1 MKRAYFWLAILFA
14 FAITSQATYTIDAIR
29 ELAGDYPLLP
39 FSLGNEQ
46 PVIAD
51 LTRPAFD
58 AGLRRGDRVVA
69 IEGRP
74 LRAARDLL
82 QPIREKSPGQ
92 TLAVTVERDGQPAG
106 FHVVLEPLRAW
117 LFAAVSLLF
126 MPWLC
131 ILLGFWVA
139 ALRPR
144 DLRAWLVLGILLGM
158 SELQRQ
164 GILDPRGWPT
174 PVAVVSLAYREL
186 VLGAWGV
193 CMMLFGIYFPVR
205 WRLDARVPW
214 VKWILLLPLAATAL
228 WNTIT
233 NSVSAID
240 AAAADALPAIFP
252 PWLEQAL
259 MFALTSLFFTGI
271 AVKYRDPQLAA
282 DDRRR
287 LRLLYWGCTV
297 GMAPSFLL
305 FLYSWLV
312 LHQQPRDSAAL
323 VYTMM
328 AMVLFPIT
336 MAYVIVVQ
344 RALDVRMV
352 IRQGVQYALA
362 RGGIRVIQ
370 VGLGMAVWFAAVTL
384 LDAPHVGRP
393 AKLALIA
400 IGIVVVIRI
409 RDVGDRVRRWVDRRF
424 FREAYDAERIL
435 GELSEQVRGILDKD
449 ELFETV
455 ARKLGE
461 SLHVQCVAVLM
472 LDGGVYRPALATGY
486 AAPLDVTFPESTET
500 VKRMRR
506 SREPVAVDG
515 NLDGNGRGEEGAS
528 LRRLRAQML
537 LPLSSKKELLGF
549 ISLGPKK
556 SEAPYSPSDTNLL
569 RTVAAQTGLAL
580 ENSRLSEAIASEVAQ
595 RELLH
600 REIEI
605 AREVQ
610 QRLFP
615 QHAPVVAALEYAGY
629 CRPARGVGGDYY
641 DFLALSNGRLGLA
654 VGDVSGKGV
663 PAALLMA
670 SLQASV
676 RGQSQAAAG
685 DVAGLMVNVN
695 RLVYDTSPDNRY
707 ATFFYCQFDPA
718 TRRLVYTNGGH
729 NPPLLLR
736 GAEVIRLETGGPVV
750 GLFPVSA
757 YQQDEVQLLPGDLLL
772 FFTDGIS
779 EAENPAEEEWGEEAL
794 IGAARGCARVAPE
807 TWLPPSEMISRIM
820 QAADNFTAGA
830 PQHDDMT
837 LVVARVVE

>member
-1 MKRAYFWLAILFA
+1 MKRAHFWLAILFA
-14 FAITSQATYTIDAIR
+14 FAIVNQTTYTIDVIR
-29 ELAGDYPLLP
+29 ELAGDYPMRP
-39 FSLGNEQ
+39 FFIGDQ
-46 PVIAD
+46 PVIAEV
-51 LTRPAFD
+51 TRPALA
-58 AGLRRGDRVVA
+58 AGLRRGDRVIA

-74 LRAARDLL
+74 YRNPRDLL
-82 QPIREKSPGQ
+82 QPIREKRPGQ
-92 TLAVTVERDGQPAG
+92 RLAVTIERDSRMSEVPIT
-106 FHVVLEPLRAW
+106 LEPLHAWW
-117 LFAAVSLLF
+117 LFAAVSYLF
-126 MPWLC
+126 MPWLS

-158 SELQRQ
+158 SQLARQ

-174 PVAVVSLAYREL
+174 PLAVMSLAYFG
-186 VLGAWGV
+186 VAVGALGA
-193 CMMLFGIYFPVR
+193 CLMLFGIYFPVR
-205 WRLDARVPW
+205 WRVDKRIPW
-214 VKWILLLPLAATAL
+214 VKWVLLLPLAATTVWSAIA
-228 WNTIT
+228 TA
-233 NSVSAID
+233 VSAVD
-240 AAAADALPAIFP
+240 TSAGDALPAIFP
-252 PWLEQAL
+252 SGLEQAL
-259 MFALTSLFFTGI
+259 IFVLTSLFFTGI
-271 AVKYRDPQLAA
+271 ADKYHDPQLAA

-297 GMAPSFLL
+297 AMTPSFLL

-312 LHQQPRDSAAL
+312 LHQQPGDSAAM
-323 VYTMM
+323 VYSMM
-328 AMVLFPIT
+328 VMVLFPIT
-336 MAYVIVVQ
+336 MAYVIVVE

-352 IRQGVQYALA
+352 IRQGVQYTLA
-362 RGGIRVIQ
+362 RGGVRVIQ
-370 VGLGMAVWFAAVTL
+370 AVLGIAVGFAAVTL
-384 LDAPHVGRP
+384 LDKPNVGRP
-393 AKLALIA
+393 TRLALIG
-400 IGIVVVIRI
+400 IGILVVIRI
-409 RDVGDRVRRWVDRRF
+409 RDAGDRVRRWVDRKF

-435 GELSEQVRGILDKD
+435 GELSEQVRSILDRD
-449 ELFETV
+449 ELLETV

-461 SLHVQCVAVLM
+461 SLHVECVAVM
-472 LDGGVYRPALATGY
+472 MQDGGVFRPALATGY
-486 AAPLDVTFPESTET
+486 VGPIDVTFPDSTEI
-500 VKRMRR
+500 VKQMRR
-506 SREPVAVDG
+506 VREPVAVDG
-515 NLDGNGRGEEGAS
+515 SARGQDNAA
-528 LRRLRAQML
+528 LCQLRAQML

-610 QRLFP
+610 QRLF
-615 QHAPVVAALEYAGY
+615 QQVAPVVAALQYAGF

-676 RGQSQAAAG
+676 RGQSQAAGG
-685 DVAGLMVNVN
+685 DVAGLMANVN
-695 RLVYDTSPDNRY
+695 RLVYDTSPENRY

-729 NPPLLLR
+729 NPPMLLR

-750 GLFPVSA
+750 GLFPIST
-757 YQQDEVQLLPGDLLL
+757 YQQDEVQLLAGDLLL
-772 FFTDGIS
+772 FYTDGIS
-779 EAENPAEEEWGEEAL
+779 EAENPAEEEWGEDAL
-794 IGAARGCARVAPE
+794 VGAARSCAGM
-807 TWLPPSEMISRIM
+807 PPAEMISRIM
-820 QAADNFTAGA
+820 QAADHFAAGA

-837 LVVARVVE
+837 LVVARVLE